1 MLKIK
6 RLLFMNIDKLYNY
19 ITLWHDTKEL
29 PIINS
34 KIIVKF
40 KSLNDSNYSF
50 ARFFSI
56 RNEYF
61 LTVTTPDSDIHR
73 SSNIAYIPFNRVL
86 KWMYLDDFQK
96 ICE

>member
-1 MLKIK
+1 MD
-6 RLLFMNIDKLYNY
+6 IDKLYNY

-29 PIINS
+29 PAINS

-40 KSLNDSNYSF
+40 KSLNDNNYSF

-61 LTVTTPDSDIHR
+61 LAVTMPDPDVHR
-73 SSNIAYIPFNRVL
+73 SSNITYIPFNRVL

>member
-1 MLKIK
+1 MD
-6 RLLFMNIDKLYNY
+6 IDKLYNY

-29 PIINS
+29 PVINS

-61 LTVTTPDSDIHR
+61 LTVTMPDPDVHR
-73 SSNIAYIPFNRVL
+73 SANITYIPFNRVL

>member
-1 MLKIK
+1 MD
-6 RLLFMNIDKLYNY
+6 IDKLYNY

-29 PIINS
+29 PVINS

-56 RNEYF
+56 RNEY
-61 LTVTTPDSDIHR
+61 LLAVTMPDPDIHR
-73 SSNIAYIPFNRVL
+73 SSNITYIPFNRVL
-86 KWMYLDDFQK
+86 KWMYLADFQK